1 MGITDVS
8 LISSTKI
15 IKFLNADTTGLT
27 STANSEAVAPTVGTY
42 ALINQIISDL
52 SSIKASIKVEEKK
65 ITEAINNLTDNTS
78 GGNTNLTSIKFDNG
92 DEGTT
97 TLATR
102 ALSTTGFASGG
113 IGDRGQIATA
123 AHNFAVLTNGTNK
136 LTETAVASILS
147 DVYVMVAKLKNGAI
161 ANIDCATLVT
171 SHTT

>member
-27 STANSEAVAPTVGTY
+27 STANSEAVASTVGTY

-65 ITEAINNLTDNTS
+65 ITEAINNLTDNTI
-78 GGNTNLTSIKFDNG
+78 GGNTNLALIKFGSNDG
-92 DEGTT
+92 GTT
-97 TLATR
+97 TLATKY
-102 ALSTTGFASGG
+102 LSNNGFETGS
-113 IGDRGQIATA
+113 ITDRGQIPTATS
-123 AHNFAVLTNGTNK
+123 NFAVLTNGTNK

-161 ANIDCATLVT
+161 AGIDCATLVT
-171 SHTT
+171 SHTS